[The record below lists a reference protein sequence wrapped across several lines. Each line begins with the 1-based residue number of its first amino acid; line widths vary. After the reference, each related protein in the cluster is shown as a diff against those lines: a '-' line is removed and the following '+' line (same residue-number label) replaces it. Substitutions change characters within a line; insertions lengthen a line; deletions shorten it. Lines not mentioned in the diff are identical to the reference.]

1 VGKDSVISTVKQQ
14 VAWLIDGWNRFFFQP
29 ADSLPLSLLRILC
42 GSMLLYTHT
51 IWGSVLTEFLGEFG
65 WNSPELIGH
74 LRGGGATPSLWWY
87 VPEDWMSPV
96 HWTCNFVILLFII
109 GLGGRFTAVLTWMIA
124 VSYAH
129 RTSLANFGLD
139 QTNCIL
145 AFYLIIGPA
154 TQYLS
159 VDRWLARRWWGRQS
173 IDQPSASAQVA
184 LRLIQLHLCIIY
196 LWAGLGKLQGE
207 AWWTGDAIWL
217 ALANQEYQSMDM
229 TWLARFPRLLE
240 LMTHATIFWE
250 LSFSALVWP
259 KATRWVMLS
268 IGAMMH
274 LGIGMFLGMWTFG
287 SIMIFS
293 YVSFASG
300 AWLRQRFGFA
310 VADGAIASAE
320 SQGVSA
326 PTELPLSASLN
337 TGLTAKL
344 ALESN
349 CAVHLPSESKTVVL
363 ITASQQCVD
372 QFVQVNQRAQIN
384 WVVVPTI
391 SAAESLA
398 KLSPVTLFLHLEM
411 ASMKDSEL
419 QYLAIRVVT
428 VKKNRRKTRQP
439 VSEAQ
444 PKRALPR

>member
-1 VGKDSVISTVKQQ
+1 LASR
-14 VAWLIDGWNRFFFQP
+14 W
-29 ADSLPLSLLRILC
+29 
-42 GSMLLYTHT
+42 
-51 IWGSVLTEFLGEFG
+51 
-65 WNSPELIGH
+65 
-74 LRGGGATPSLWWY
+74 
-87 VPEDWMSPV
+87 
-96 HWTCNFVILLFII
+96 
-109 GLGGRFTAVLTWMIA
+109 LGG
-124 VSYAH
+124 
-129 RTSLANFGLD
+129 
-139 QTNCIL
+139 
-145 AFYLIIGPA
+145 
-154 TQYLS
+154 
-159 VDRWLARRWWGRQS
+159 QS
-173 IDQPSASAQVA
+173 IDRLSASANVA

-229 TWLARFPRLLE
+229 TWLASFPRLLE
-240 LMTHATIFWE
+240 LLTHATIFWE

-300 AWLRQRFGFA
+300 AWLRQRFGVA
-310 VADGAIASAE
+310 VADGQIASAE
-320 SQGVSA
+320 SHSVSP
-326 PTELPLSASLN
+326 PTDVPLPASLN

-344 ALESN
+344 ASESN
-349 CAVHLPSESKTVVL
+349 CAARLPAETKTVVL
-363 ITASQQCVD
+363 ITTSQQCVD

-391 SAAESLA
+391 SAAEALA
-398 KLSPVTLFLHLEM
+398 TLSPDLQFLHLEM
-411 ASMKDSEL
+411 ASLKSSEL

-428 VKKNRRKTRQP
+428 ANKNRRKTGQP